1 MSLKKT
7 SVNKYSPGSSPVD
20 LCTPIANSTKMIG
33 IVRSLR
39 AAIFFVVYVNT
50 QFFFL
55 FKTKKLFYD
64 VIASTKKPHTKI
76 LTYF

>member
-7 SVNKYSPGSSPVD
+7 SINKYSPGSSPVD

-50 QFFFL
+50 QYFSFCL
-55 FKTKKLFYD
+55 RQKIY
-64 VIASTKKPHTKI
+64 STT
-76 LTYF
+76 